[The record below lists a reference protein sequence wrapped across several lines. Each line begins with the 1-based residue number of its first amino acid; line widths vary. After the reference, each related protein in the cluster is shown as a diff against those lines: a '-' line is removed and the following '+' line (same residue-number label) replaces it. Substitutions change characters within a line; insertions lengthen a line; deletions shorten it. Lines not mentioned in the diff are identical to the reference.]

1 MSKASGCEHVA
12 VGKFGRLFG
21 AGSGSLTE
29 QEAAAIGGPGG
40 PMHDFDGTSPDSGI
54 PAGYIF
60 FAQFIDHDIT
70 LDTTS
75 NFRDDPQSVTVE
87 DLPNIRSASLDLD
100 CIYGFG
106 PEASPHIYDANRPG
120 HIALHPNG
128 YDLAR
133 DLGGRALIGDPRN
146 DENIF
151 VAQMQLLFQRFHNKI
166 YEERVERDPGS
177 KHLDRFE
184 EAQKQTRYHYQ
195 WLVLFDFLKR
205 LCDPCVYK
213 HAVPKILTGD
223 PKQYPYFQHPDNCGK
238 LRMPVEFSV
247 AAYRV
252 GHTMVRSRYAANA
265 HELDIE
271 LFDERFGTLG
281 FNGIPEELV
290 VDWRYLLP
298 VHRCI
303 RPRMAKGIDPKLAD
317 EIQDM
322 PLPVVNSRNPND
334 RALGFRNLMRGNVM
348 RLPSGQ
354 QVAAA
359 LQQKY
364 GDCLQEFDLGL
375 DVLPCGCDIDAEK
388 IAGDTPLFYYIL
400 RESEIRHKCERLGP
414 VGSAILLEVFGGML
428 VHCENTFIHEESWH
442 PDPCVSKERWGWW
455 TTEYKEEFSKHELI
469 NEPDYYPFDL
479 ADVVRFVN
487 GLPDPQA

>member
-146 DENIF
+146 DEISSSRRCSCCSSASTTKSTRSVWNATRAASIWT
-151 VAQMQLLFQRFHNKI
+151 A
-166 YEERVERDPGS
+166 S
-177 KHLDRFE
+177 KR
-184 EAQKQTRYHYQ
+184 RRNR
-195 WLVLFDFLKR
+195 LV
-205 LCDPCVYK
+205 
-213 HAVPKILTGD
+213 T
-223 PKQYPYFQHPDNCGK
+223 
-238 LRMPVEFSV
+238 
-247 AAYRV
+247 
-252 GHTMVRSRYAANA
+252 T
-265 HELDIE
+265 
-271 LFDERFGTLG
+271 T
-281 FNGIPEELV
+281 NG
-290 VDWRYLLP
+290 
-298 VHRCI
+298 
-303 RPRMAKGIDPKLAD
+303 
-317 EIQDM
+317 
-322 PLPVVNSRNPND
+322 
-334 RALGFRNLMRGNVM
+334 
-348 RLPSGQ
+348 
-354 QVAAA
+354 
-359 LQQKY
+359 
-364 GDCLQEFDLGL
+364 
-375 DVLPCGCDIDAEK
+375 
-388 IAGDTPLFYYIL
+388 
-400 RESEIRHKCERLGP
+400 
-414 VGSAILLEVFGGML
+414 
-428 VHCENTFIHEESWH
+428 
-442 PDPCVSKERWGWW
+442 
-455 TTEYKEEFSKHELI
+455 
-469 NEPDYYPFDL
+469 
-479 ADVVRFVN
+479 
-487 GLPDPQA
+487 